1 MVGVTLYYD
10 RTNLVYGTKE
20 MRNRPQIK
28 LVNVVGTAN
37 GGKEKNV
44 LKEFVG
50 IESNFFTQTRSYYQ
64 EFDV

>member
-50 IESNFFTQTRSYYQ
+50 MHIGAKSKIFTQTK
-64 EFDV
+64 